1 MNGNR
6 WDSPSFLENLSN
18 IPPSFDPFPSF
29 LPGIKS
35 GQTVGPHGSLI
46 SSGSAVRDNSLTFL
60 PTLHQLVFLSLT
72 FLI

>member
-1 MNGNR
+1 MSGNR
-6 WDSPSFLENLSN
+6 WDSLSFLENLSN

-46 SSGSAVRDNSLTFL
+46 SSGSAVGSCEG
-60 PTLHQLVFLSLT
+60 
-72 FLI
+72 